1 MSDNEL
7 IKKPFAKIN
16 YTPQQIKELQMCHDP
31 LRGPVY
37 FMTTFMKI
45 QHPIKGEMFFDP
57 FDYQYDLIN
66 TYHNYRYSIAMCARQ
81 LGKTTVAAG
90 YILWFAMFNR
100 DTHTLI
106 AAHKY
111 SGAQEI
117 MDRLRYAYEGL
128 PDHIRAGAREYNKK
142 SITFDNGSKIEAQAT
157 TESTGRGKSLSLLYL
172 DEFAFVQPNIAREF
186 WTAISP
192 TLSTGGRCIITSTP
206 NTDEDQYAQIW
217 HDANK
222 TLDEYG
228 NPRKDGLGINGFRAF
243 FADWTEHPE
252 RDEQWGNEERAKIGT
267 DRFAREHRC
276 LYSEALLTLR
286 DKTTGEIFDTTIGEL
301 YQNL

>member
-1 MSDNEL
+1 LDEL
-7 IKKPFAKIN
+7 IKRPFQKIN
-16 YTPQQIKELQMCHDP
+16 YTAQQVQELQRCYDSVS
-31 LRGPVY
+31 GPIY
-37 FMTTFMKI
+37 FMTNFMKI
-45 QHPIKGEMFFDP
+45 QHPTKGELLFEP

-90 YILWFAMFNR
+90 YILWYAMFNK

-111 SGAQEI
+111 SGALEI

-142 SITFDNGSKIEAQAT
+142 TITFDNGSKIEAQAT
-157 TESTGRGKSLSLLYL
+157 TESTGRGKSISLLYL
-172 DEFAFVQPNIAREF
+172 DEFAFVTPNIAREF

-192 TLSTGGRCIITSTP
+192 TLATGGKCMITSTP
-206 NTDEDQYAQIW
+206 NTDEDQYANIW

-222 TLDEYG
+222 NLDEYG
-228 NPRKDGLGINGFRAF
+228 NPRKDGLGRNGFRPFLATW
-243 FADWTEHPE
+243 DEHPE
-252 RDEQWGNEERAKIGT
+252 RDQKWASEEEAKIGT
-267 DRFAREHRC
+267 DRFAREHQC
-276 LYSEALLTLR
+276 LYGEAIITLQNQ
-286 DKTTGEIFDTTIGEL
+286 DTGEIFETTISEFYESL
-301 YQNL
+301 